1 MALSVTSKALP
12 ASVVQVDISVSADDV
27 AAAFEAVRSQM
38 GERGAGRGLRW
49 GDARKVISP

>member
-49 GDARKVISP
+49 GDVRKVISL